1 MRGDR
6 SKRRRGRE
14 PVTAVT
20 EEILPTPTQPPEPPP
35 APTTAPP
42 SAPPPDPD
50 DHGDGPSARRLWEFA
65 IMMALAGLAARVAWY
80 LHHGSD
86 QLLLHS
92 GTDGAVWI
100 TQAHGYLRG
109 AIVDPVYSSLADVY
123 REAYPPGYPLFLAAL
138 WKVLPLRDVLD
149 KHEYVVAIAFAVQ
162 SLLAAATT
170 LITFAVARRV
180 LFGLSAL
187 LPPLIMTTSFA
198 LVDLPNR
205 FANETLLAFLL
216 AATVLMLVKARE
228 ASRTDRNTATTPT
241 PTVEQA
247 IDGENEEWSALDEPP
262 PRRRRRGLSAG
273 MLVMLAG
280 LTSSYAVLTQPRM
293 AIMLPFVAA
302 WLATALPWR
311 FTLGF
316 VILALLLPAGW
327 IARDFAI
334 YDEFVPISLSGP
346 SSLYEDNVDPIGGV
360 GFVRGATPPQCSRE
374 LLADENFSDHLEWA
388 RCMQREGFAEL
399 VSHPGTSAL
408 AVGDRFAA
416 LLSPWNP
423 AHARGTYDSRDWDYH
438 RALPSATRTDPTFKS
453 IDAALSVVWISF
465 YALLIVLGVLSL
477 WSEGP
482 GSTARLIAIPLITL
496 PLAHLALHA
505 ENRLRVPLLPLLS
518 IALALGVI
526 WLIEHRNIRIN
537 R

>member
-14 PVTAVT
+14 PATAVT
-20 EEILPTPTQPPEPPP
+20 DENLSAQAP
-35 APTTAPP
+35 APNV
-42 SAPPPDPD
+42 DR
-50 DHGDGPSARRLWEFA
+50 DGPPARRLWEWA
-65 IMMALAGLAARVAWY
+65 ILLALAGLAARVAWF
-80 LHHGSD
+80 LHHGND
-86 QLLLHS
+86 QLVLHS

-138 WKVLPLRDVLD
+138 WKALPLRDVLD
-149 KHEYVVAIAFAVQ
+149 EHEYVVAIAFAVQ

-170 LITFAVARRV
+170 LITFALARRV

-187 LPPLIMTTSFA
+187 LPPLILTTSFA

-216 AATVLMLVKARE
+216 ATTVLLLVKARE
-228 ASRTDRNTATTPT
+228 ASRTDRNTAAAPT

-273 MLVMLAG
+273 MLVTLAG

-334 YDEFVPISLSGP
+334 YDEFVPISLNGP
-346 SSLYEDNVDPIGGV
+346 ASLYEDNVDPIGGD
-360 GFVRGATPPQCSRE
+360 GFVRGAAPPQCSRE
-374 LLADENFSDHLEWA
+374 LLADENLSDHVEWA
-388 RCMQREGFAEL
+388 RCMQREGFAEM
-399 VSHPGTSAL
+399 VSHPGMSVA
-408 AVGDRFAA
+408 AVGDRLAA

-423 AHARGTYDSRDWDYH
+423 VHARGTYDSRNWDYH
-438 RALPSATRTDPTFKS
+438 RLLPAATRTDPTFKN
-453 IDAALSVVWISF
+453 IDAALSVVWVAF
-465 YALLIVLGVLSL
+465 YGLLIALGVLSL

-518 IALALGVI
+518 IASALGVI